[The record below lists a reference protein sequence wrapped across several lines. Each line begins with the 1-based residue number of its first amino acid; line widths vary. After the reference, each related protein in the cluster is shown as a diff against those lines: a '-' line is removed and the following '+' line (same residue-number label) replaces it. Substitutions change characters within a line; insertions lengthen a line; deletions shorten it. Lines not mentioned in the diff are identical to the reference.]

1 MARTTVKT
9 ADNENTEKEATPVP
23 VVESPDVDTAAQIA
37 QGDRTA
43 QFKMAVINLRKILSD
58 RGEGP
63 IEAMA
68 SGYNVEKR
76 KDEGWGDRLESI
88 VEAQFKLSGQ
98 STYEA
103 AIGPTAFGGATLT
116 TKPMPQLFERGI
128 KLSKTGDKLRT
139 SLAGGSFA
147 N

>member
-9 ADNENTEKEATPVP
+9 ADNENTGKEATPVP

-43 QFKMAVINLRKILSD
+43 QFRMAVANLRKILNA
-58 RGEGP
+58 RGEGH
-63 IEAMA
+63 IEAIA
-68 SGYNVEKR
+68 LGYDVDKR
-76 KDEGWGDRLESI
+76 ADENWSDRLEAI
-88 VEAQFKLSGQ
+88 VEAQFKAQGQ

-103 AIGPTAFGGATLT
+103 AVGPTAFGGATLT
-116 TKPMPQLFERGI
+116 TKPTPQLFDRGI
-128 KLSKTGDKLRT
+128 KLSQTGDKLRT